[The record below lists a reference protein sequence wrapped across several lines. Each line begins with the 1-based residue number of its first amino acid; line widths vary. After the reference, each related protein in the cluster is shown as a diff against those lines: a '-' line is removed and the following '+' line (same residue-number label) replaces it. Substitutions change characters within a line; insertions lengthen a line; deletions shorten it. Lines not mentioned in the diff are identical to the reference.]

1 MVITMTKKER
11 LAYIREG
18 FEQLYPDA
26 DCSLT
31 YVDPWQLMVSA
42 ILATQCTDKRV
53 NMVTP
58 ALFERYPDV
67 HAFAEANELELQ
79 EYIRST
85 GFYHNKAK
93 NLIGAAK
100 LIVTEYG
107 GEVPDEIDEL
117 VKLPGVGRKIAN
129 LIVGDVYGKSAI
141 VVDTHCKRIAYRMG
155 FTKNTDPVKIEKDL
169 RAFVPEDYGAKFC
182 HQIVLLGREYC
193 VARKPKCNTCP
204 LALWCKK
211 AGV

>member
-1 MVITMTKKER
+1 MTKKER

-18 FEQLYPDA
+18 LEQLYPDA

-58 ALFERYPDV
+58 ALFARYPDV
-67 HAFAEANELELQ
+67 YAFAEADELELQ

-93 NLIGAAK
+93 NIIGAAR
-100 LIVTEYG
+100 LLVDEYG
-107 GEVPDEIDEL
+107 GKVPDEIDEL

-129 LIVGDVYGKSAI
+129 LIVGDVFGKSAI

-193 VARKPKCNTCP
+193 VARKPKCDVCP

-211 AGV
+211 AGI